1 MPERPLSAVFAVNE
15 ISEKSVKDIFED
27 LQNIDIPTH
36 GVRCLQ
42 RLLLYYLWQEG
53 LTHLKLGSQK
63 QSLVGN
69 IEEHRLVRCSGATV
83 DRHW

>member
-27 LQNIDIPTH
+27 LQNIDVPTH

-42 RLLLYYLWQEG
+42 TTAFVLPLARRINTSETW
-53 LTHLKLGSQK
+53 LTKAITGGKYRGTSFGEVL
-63 QSLVGN
+63 
-69 IEEHRLVRCSGATV
+69 R
-83 DRHW
+83 RHC

>member
-27 LQNIDIPTH
+27 LQNIDITTH

-42 RLLLYYLWQEG
+42 RLLLYSLWREE
-53 LTHLKLGSQK
+53 LTHHKK
-63 QSLVGN
+63 RSLVGN

-83 DRHW
+83 DRHC